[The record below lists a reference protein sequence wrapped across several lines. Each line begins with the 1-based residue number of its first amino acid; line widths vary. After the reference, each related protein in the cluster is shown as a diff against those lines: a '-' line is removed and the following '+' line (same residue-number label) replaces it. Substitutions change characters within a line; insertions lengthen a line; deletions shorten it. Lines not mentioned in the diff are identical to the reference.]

1 MRSQRVGREW
11 ATSFHFHCFKAPH
24 PDLREF
30 FPKGSRTRFK
40 FCLLLVARC
49 WVFMDSLPLP
59 EPYKYTSLALMTQLF
74 QLTPRLLFC
83 RINNSSSL
91 LNLEQLG
98 YFHQNFLQSPDSGF
112 FEQLNP
118 WLESQVDV
126 ASHGNRQ
133 QRSRQ
138 ELLAGKEAE
147 SHALGPGEEKHLH
160 PWRSGC

>member
-1 MRSQRVGREW
+1 MGLPRWHSGKEPACQCRRCQRRGFYPWLGRAPRVGNGNPLQYSWKSHGRRSLVSMGSQRVGCEW
-11 ATSFHFHCFKAPH
+11 ATSLHFHFHCFKAPH

-49 WVFMDSLPLP
+49 WVFMDSLPLS
-59 EPYKYTSLALMTQLF
+59 EPYKYTNLALMTQLF

-98 YFHQNFLQSPDSGF
+98 YFQG
-112 FEQLNP
+112 
-118 WLESQVDV
+118 
-126 ASHGNRQ
+126 
-133 QRSRQ
+133 
-138 ELLAGKEAE
+138 
-147 SHALGPGEEKHLH
+147 
-160 PWRSGC
+160 